1 MSPLPVILLLVA
13 SLSLMGIISTADSEK
28 VYYSDIPFDPEFV
41 PSGMV
46 PYEEG
51 WSHGSLFSA
60 PNWLLAQIDSNLT
73 SSVLDYGATPV
84 PTEPPKDYEGYL
96 SEGYAALE
104 GGNYRDA
111 YTAFKKA
118 TEIDLSSSDAWYGT
132 GIALESQGRYLS
144 SLEAYGKAISLSRS
158 AADNWASFAG
168 KGRAYY
174 HLNRFEEAKTSL
186 ETAIQQYEKAGVS
199 HPDELDEIYRLL
211 DEINQKIENRNTA
224 VYSPH
229 IPQG

>member
-1 MSPLPVILLLVA
+1 MPPLRIIFLLLATFTSFGMVC
-13 SLSLMGIISTADSEK
+13 IADSENI
-28 VYYSDIPFDPEFV
+28 YYSGVPFDPELV
-41 PSGMV
+41 PSGMI

-60 PNWLLAQIDSNLT
+60 PNWLLAQIDSSLT
-73 SSVLDYGATPV
+73 SSVLDYGATPA
-84 PTEPPKDYEGYL
+84 PTKPPKDYEGYI

-118 TEIDLSSSDAWYGT
+118 TELDLSSSDAWYGT

-158 AADNWASFAG
+158 ASDNWASFAG
-168 KGRAYY
+168 KGRSYY
-174 HLNRFEEAKTSL
+174 YLNRFEEARTAL
-186 ETAIQQYEKAGVS
+186 ETAIRQYEKAGVS

-211 DEINQKIENRNTA
+211 EEINQKIENRNTA
-224 VYSPH
+224 VYSPY
-229 IPQG
+229 IPQE